1 VVRRIETSWSNRQ
14 TILLLGLLAIA
25 AWNHRMALADIA
37 LIGFRHEEQS
47 HILLAPII
55 ALWLAWLRRSRLHL
69 LPTTPTLIGPLII
82 AAAWGLSWWSERT
95 DFQFGWHASA
105 LLSAFGCLVTVA
117 GFEIFRRFAPAFLAL
132 VFLVPVPQ
140 SVLIQIALPLQNMAT
155 TVTQFM
161 LETFGVPSVR
171 RGHTLMIHG
180 NPVAVGEACNGM
192 RMVFALFLTVYAFAF
207 SIPLRQ
213 SVRFLLLLL
222 APLTALACNV
232 VRLVPTSAMF
242 AYDSIER
249 AEAFHDLSGW
259 IMLPIALFL
268 LVGII
273 RLIRWIEV
281 PVMSFRL
288 AMR

>member
-1 VVRRIETSWSNRQ
+1 MVRRIETSWSYRQ
-14 TILLLGLLAIA
+14 SILLLGLLALA
-25 AWNHRMALADIA
+25 AWNHRTALVDIA
-37 LIGFRHEEQS
+37 LIGLHNEEQS

-69 LPTTPTLIGPLII
+69 LPTAPSLFGPLII
-82 AAAWGLSWWSERT
+82 AAAWVLSWQSERV
-95 DFQFGWHASA
+95 DFQLGWHASV
-105 LLSAFGCLVTVA
+105 LLSGMGCLVTVA
-117 GFEIFRRFAPAFLAL
+117 GFDVIRRFAPAFMAL

-140 SVLIQIALPLQNMAT
+140 SILIAIAIPLQNMAT
-155 TVTQFM
+155 SVTQSM
-161 LETFGVPSVR
+161 LEMLGVPSVR
-171 RGHTLMIHG
+171 SGHTLMIQG
-180 NPVAVGEACNGM
+180 NAVAVGEACNGM

-213 SVRFLLLLL
+213 SVRVLLL
-222 APLTALACNV
+222 ALSPVTALSCNV
-232 VRLVPTSAMF
+232 VRLVPTSIMF
-242 AYDSIER
+242 AYSSPEQAER
-249 AEAFHDLSGW
+249 FHDLSGW

-268 LVGII
+268 LVGVI